1 MSGSDDA
8 SLLPP
13 KRDVALALVQTAT
26 SVFIHLDPRGAEVL
40 VPSWFK
46 NQPELVLQV
55 GLNLVPPIVDLDIGA
70 DALSATL
77 SFNRRPEFCKIP
89 WSAIWG
95 LVGDDGRGMIWPE
108 SVPPEVAARAP
119 GRASGAGKAGSGKS
133 GSGKAGGGKVGSGK
147 VGSGQVGAGKATGP
161 ARKGAGH
168 LRAAG
173 PSSDPAKPSE
183 ATSAPA
189 TLNEATSAPAES
201 AQEAKSTDESL
212 APSAAPRKREL
223 PPYLRIVK

>member
-1 MSGSDDA
+1 M
-8 SLLPP
+8 LPP
-13 KRDVALALVQTAT
+13 KREVALALVQTAT
-26 SVFIHLDPRGAEVL
+26 SVFIHLDPRSLDVD

-46 NQPELVLQV
+46 NQPELVLQI
-55 GLNLVPPIVDLDIGA
+55 GLNLVPPIVDLEIGQ

-77 SFNRRPEFCKIP
+77 SFNRRPEHCRIP

-119 GRASGAGKAGSGKS
+119 GRNTSG
-133 GSGKAGGGKVGSGK
+133 
-147 VGSGQVGAGKATGP
+147 
-161 ARKGAGH
+161 KGAGADRPGRKAAGTH

-173 PSSDPAKPSE
+173 PPKEPGATPAVLTKPDEPPAVGQSGASSAG
-183 ATSAPA
+183 T
-189 TLNEATSAPAES
+189 T
-201 AQEAKSTDESL
+201 
-212 APSAAPRKREL
+212 PRKREL

>member
-1 MSGSDDA
+1 MSESDDA

-13 KRDVALALVQTAT
+13 KRDVALALVQTAS
-26 SVFIHLDPRGAEVL
+26 SVFIHLDPRGAEVI

-46 NQPELVLQV
+46 SQPELVLQI

-77 SFNRRPEFCKIP
+77 SFNRRPEYCKIP

-119 GRASGAGKAGSGKS
+119 GRASG
-133 GSGKAGGGKVGSGK
+133 
-147 VGSGQVGAGKATGP
+147 GQQRAERTQ
-161 ARKGAGH
+161 RKGTAGH
-168 LRAAG
+168 LRTAG
-173 PSSDPAKPSE
+173 SASPPKVTPPSTSERDDATAQTSDSSKE
-183 ATSAPA
+183 
-189 TLNEATSAPAES
+189 N
-201 AQEAKSTDESL
+201 
-212 APSAAPRKREL
+212 AAPRKREL
-223 PPYLRIVK
+223 PPYLRVVK

>member
-1 MSGSDDA
+1 MSESDDA

-13 KRDVALALVQTAT
+13 KRDVALALVQTST
-26 SVFIHLDPRGAEVL
+26 SVFIHLDPRPEAVV

-70 DALSATL
+70 DSLSATL

-119 GRASGAGKAGSGKS
+119 GRGAGGTKAGGAGKA
-133 GSGKAGGGKVGSGK
+133 
-147 VGSGQVGAGKATGP
+147 

-168 LRAAG
+168 LRSAG
-173 PSSDPAKPSE
+173 SSASSGAQPGSTSKQEGSSDAAELTKNESGDASPKAEPRADA
-183 ATSAPA
+183 AT
-189 TLNEATSAPAES
+189 
-201 AQEAKSTDESL
+201 
-212 APSAAPRKREL
+212 PRKREL

>member
-1 MSGSDDA
+1 MSGSDDI

-26 SVFIHLDPRGAEVL
+26 SVFIHLDPRSEAVV

-55 GLNLVPPIVDLDIGA
+55 GLSLVPPIVDLDIGA

-119 GRASGAGKAGSGKS
+119 GRGTGGA
-133 GSGKAGGGKVGSGK
+133 KAGGAEK
-147 VGSGQVGAGKATGP
+147 
-161 ARKGAGH
+161 ARKGGH
-168 LRAAG
+168 LRPAG
-173 PSSDPAKPSE
+173 S
-183 ATSAPA
+183 
-189 TLNEATSAPAES
+189 
-201 AQEAKSTDESL
+201 
-212 APSAAPRKREL
+212 PSAAGGQAGTAPKQNESPGGSELTKNESTESSPKAEPPADAGTPRKREL

>member
-1 MSGSDDA
+1 VSDSNDA
-8 SLLPP
+8 SMLPP
-13 KRDVALALVQTAT
+13 KREVALALVQTAA
-26 SVFIHLDPRGAEVL
+26 SVFIHLDPRPADVN

-46 NQPELVLQV
+46 SQPELVLQV
-55 GLNLVPPIVDLDIGA
+55 GLNLVPAIVDLDIGQ

-77 SFNRRPEFCKIP
+77 SFNRRPEHCRIP

-119 GRASGAGKAGSGKS
+119 GRPTSSSTKTGGPERSARKS
-133 GSGKAGGGKVGSGK
+133 GG
-147 VGSGQVGAGKATGP
+147 
-161 ARKGAGH
+161 GH

-173 PSSDPAKPSE
+173 QPKESLDKGQQVPTSLPAKPG
-183 ATSAPA
+183 
-189 TLNEATSAPAES
+189 
-201 AQEAKSTDESL
+201 Q
-212 APSAAPRKREL
+212 APSAAPAGSTSPPGKREL

>member
-1 MSGSDDA
+1 VSGSDDI

-26 SVFIHLDPRGAEVL
+26 SVFIHLDPRSEAVL

-55 GLNLVPPIVDLDIGA
+55 GLGLVPPIVDLDIGA
-70 DALSATL
+70 EALSATL

-119 GRASGAGKAGSGKS
+119 GRGTGAA
-133 GSGKAGGGKVGSGK
+133 KAGGAEK
-147 VGSGQVGAGKATGP
+147 
-161 ARKGAGH
+161 ARKGGH
-168 LRAAG
+168 LRTAGSPAAAQARTVSKQNE
-173 PSSDPAKPSE
+173 P
-183 ATSAPA
+183 ATSSELTKNESTESPPKAEPPA
-189 TLNEATSAPAES
+189 DAATS
-201 AQEAKSTDESL
+201 
-212 APSAAPRKREL
+212 RKREL

>member
-1 MSGSDDA
+1 VSDSNDA
-8 SLLPP
+8 SMLPP
-13 KRDVALALVQTAT
+13 KREVALALVQTAT
-26 SVFIHLDPRGAEVL
+26 SVFIHLDPRPADVN

-46 NQPELVLQV
+46 SQPELVLQV
-55 GLNLVPPIVDLDIGA
+55 GLNLVPAIVDLDIGQ

-77 SFNRRPEFCKIP
+77 SFNRRPEHCRIP

-119 GRASGAGKAGSGKS
+119 GRPTGA
-133 GSGKAGGGKVGSGK
+133 KAGGPERG
-147 VGSGQVGAGKATGP
+147 
-161 ARKGAGH
+161 ARKSGGGH

-173 PSSDPAKPSE
+173 QPKE
-183 ATSAPA
+183 AQQAPTSAPA
-189 TLNEATSAPAES
+189 KPEQAPTAAPAGS
-201 AQEAKSTDESL
+201 GST
-212 APSAAPRKREL
+212 APPARREL

>member
-1 MSGSDDA
+1 VSDSNDA
-8 SLLPP
+8 SILPP
-13 KRDVALALVQTAT
+13 KREVALALIQTAA
-26 SVFIHLDPRGAEVL
+26 SVFIHLDPRPADVD

-46 NQPELVLQV
+46 SQPELVLQV
-55 GLNLVPPIVDLDIGA
+55 GLNLVPAIVDLDIGQ

-77 SFNRRPEFCKIP
+77 SFNRRPEYCRIP

-119 GRASGAGKAGSGKS
+119 GRATSTKTGAPERSPRKS
-133 GSGKAGGGKVGSGK
+133 GG
-147 VGSGQVGAGKATGP
+147 
-161 ARKGAGH
+161 GH

-173 PSSDPAKPSE
+173 QPKEPPGKGQESPAPLAAKPE
-183 ATSAPA
+183 QAPTAAPA
-189 TLNEATSAPAES
+189 GSTS
-201 AQEAKSTDESL
+201 
-212 APSAAPRKREL
+212 PSAKREL